1 MDERRDETTLG
12 GEATE
17 SQTAPVEG
25 LVILSFKTQGLEVG
39 IVVTCPHLMAMS
51 AVSPVRRGKCK
62 YVGMSYNYERSF
74 QYMYHFARLEI

>member
-1 MDERRDETTLG
+1 MDERRDETTPG

-25 LVILSFKTQGLEVG
+25 LVILSFKTLSPEVG

-51 AVSPVRRGKCK
+51 AASPVRQGKMQVCHTIVNVPQNT
-62 YVGMSYNYERSF
+62 YRCCQTRN
-74 QYMYHFARLEI
+74 I